1 MEELHLFIIW
11 ENALYKK
18 DEILKDMEKN
28 FEIIKKYNITW
39 SKEKFSENLSRFYG
53 TNLPAGSG
61 KEQHC
66 GTGPFLLVIVKDK
79 NPKYE
84 KRGTSKGD
92 KIVNVNMFDKKTYYR
107 ELTGGGHKIH
117 ATNDMIETNHDITL
131 LLHQSIEDFL
141 ENTEKSDEEEKL
153 NQNVIGAEGW
163 KNAKE
168 MFYALNNCTNYAL
181 LRNYENLPEEI
192 YVNEHNDIDLICESK
207 DDCAYVL
214 NAKKVFQ
221 EDYRVHYVTN
231 VEDKKAFFDLRF
243 LGDNYYDEKI
253 EQDLLKTKVFNK
265 KGFYTINNEFYFYT
279 LLYHALLHKKQF
291 AEDYKKRLVD
301 MNLEKIDINTNEEEL
316 IEILNRWLLKNEY
329 IVKIP
334 DDISVQFNPEKAS
347 KMSRLIYRN
356 EEEFKKLK
364 NKNKELQ
371 KENQALEERKRELE
385 TELNNMANSISWKS
399 TKWIRDFHTSIKN
412 KNKGE

>member
-221 EDYRVHYVTN
+221 EDYRVHYITN

-291 AEDYKKRLVD
+291 AEDYKK
-301 MNLEKIDINTNEEEL
+301 KT
-316 IEILNRWLLKNEY
+316 
-329 IVKIP
+329 
-334 DDISVQFNPEKAS
+334 
-347 KMSRLIYRN
+347 
-356 EEEFKKLK
+356 
-364 NKNKELQ
+364 
-371 KENQALEERKRELE
+371 
-385 TELNNMANSISWKS
+385 
-399 TKWIRDFHTSIKN
+399 
-412 KNKGE
+412 